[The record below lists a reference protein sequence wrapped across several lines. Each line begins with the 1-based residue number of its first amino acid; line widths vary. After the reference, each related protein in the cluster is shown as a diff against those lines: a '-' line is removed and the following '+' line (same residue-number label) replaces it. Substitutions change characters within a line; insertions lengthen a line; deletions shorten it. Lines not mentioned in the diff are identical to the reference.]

1 MLRLLSR
8 SSGSAS
14 PFRASSLRLFSTN
27 VLSEAEI
34 LSSLAAD
41 LPPSSSKFLAFY
53 SSGAGGIISDPR
65 FMNLPMDDHMVHR
78 GHGVFD
84 TCSVEGRRVY
94 GLDKHLARFLRSAER
109 ARVAPPANL
118 DLKQTILDTIQE
130 ATYHAAAS
138 SLLDNNDGAGDEK
151 GGADTP
157 HAPAL
162 FCRYWLSAGRGD
174 FGISPR
180 GCVATT
186 TSGGGNTDSSAV
198 APEAQSRFYCIV
210 QVDDFHLPEHQEK
223 GLSTY
228 TVSERGGDGEEGGKR
243 QRAGYWTHIDSHTHT
258 HTQRDTELLSRR
270 TMRFLAWFSLVP
282 PSSLTPLIFR

>member
-1 MLRLLSR
+1 MRATNQRSKAMLRLLSR

-138 SLLDNNDGAGDEK
+138 SLLDNNDDAGDEG

-186 TSGGGNTDSSAV
+186 TSGGGNTDSSAGV

-228 TVSERGGDGEEGGKR
+228 TVSESGDGGGEREKVETGRREEETEGG
-243 QRAGYWTHIDSHTHT
+243 ILD
-258 HTQRDTELLSRR
+258 TQR
-270 TMRFLAWFSLVP
+270 
-282 PSSLTPLIFR
+282 

>member
-8 SSGSAS
+8 SSGSAN

-27 VLSEAEI
+27 VLSEAQI
-34 LSSLAAD
+34 LSSLATD

-84 TCSVEGRRVY
+84 TCSVEGLSVY

-118 DLKQTILDTIQE
+118 DLKQTILDTIRE
-130 ATYHAAAS
+130 ASYHAAKTGWQSSAS
-138 SLLDNNDGAGDEK
+138 DN
-151 GGADTP
+151 
-157 HAPAL
+157 APAL

-180 GCVATT
+180 GCAATT
-186 TSGGGNTDSSAV
+186 TSGGGSTDSSSAV

-228 TVSERGGDGEEGGKR
+228 TVSESGDVEEGGREREGGDGEEGRKR
-243 QRAGYWTHIDSHTHT
+243 PRAGDWTH
-258 HTQRDTELLSRR
+258 R
-270 TMRFLAWFSLVP
+270 
-282 PSSLTPLIFR
+282 